1 MNNEDLK
8 AYPEAFYFTNKRCI
22 LKSYKTFNLE
32 LKKFPNHEIQND
44 YFILKHE
51 QIKTI
56 IVSSY
61 KNLQNLWISEKNS
74 EKTIEWDS
82 FIQFQIPNDKF
93 KKFFEIMS
101 NFLPLKV
108 VDDSI
113 ENVIRYRILVE
124 QPKNNII

>member
-1 MNNEDLK
+1 M
-8 AYPEAFYFTNKRCI
+8 
-22 LKSYKTFNLE
+22 
-32 LKKFPNHEIQND
+32 
-44 YFILKHE
+44 
-51 QIKTI
+51 
-56 IVSSY
+56 
-61 KNLQNLWISEKNS
+61 QNLWISEKNS